1 MYNHGTA
8 SAYTSLLDNS
18 IFEAHC
24 SKERGPCMES
34 PITILLFELH
44 FKHGRW
50 CSAPSFRQKIYRIR
64 LLILLLFC
72 VVYGQARCN
81 DFLFHLIDNWVS
93 TIKIYEKPSA
103 TIENLKFLKR
113 KKIFKM
119 WTFVR
124 YSLQILHSRY
134 RDDNQNNGF
143 KYFHP
148 LSTNGVRGL
157 WLRLA
162 FILIL
167 LGRSAYAR
175 LIRVAR

>member
-1 MYNHGTA
+1 MKSDITKGLASCRGSVETPVQYKMYNHGTA

-24 SKERGPCMES
+24 SKERGPRMES

-93 TIKIYEKPSA
+93 TISNYREFKISKKEKN
-103 TIENLKFLKR
+103 I
-113 KKIFKM
+113 
-119 WTFVR
+119 
-124 YSLQILHSRY
+124 
-134 RDDNQNNGF
+134 QN
-143 KYFHP
+143 
-148 LSTNGVRGL
+148 VD
-157 WLRLA
+157 
-162 FILIL
+162 IC
-167 LGRSAYAR
+167 
-175 LIRVAR
+175 

>member
-24 SKERGPCMES
+24 SKERGPRMES
-34 PITILLFELH
+34 PITILLLNCILSTDGDVPPPVAV
-44 FKHGRW
+44 GR
-50 CSAPSFRQKIYRIR
+50 IYRIL

-143 KYFHP
+143 EYFHP

-162 FILIL
+162 FTLIL

-175 LIRVAR
+175 RIRVAR